1 MIVLFTG
8 PSLPPAEVPGLPEL
22 RVLPPV
28 AQGDVYR
35 AARERPWGIGIVDG
49 FFEHVPSVWHKEIL
63 WAMSQGVHVFGAS
76 SMGALRAAELAD
88 FGMVGV
94 GRIFEQV
101 RSGAL
106 GADDEVAVAHASA
119 EHGYRC
125 TSEALVNIRATL
137 GAAVEAKICDPALA
151 ERLVAISRALF
162 YPDRTWPAVLQ
173 AARAAQ
179 EAPHMLDALKR
190 WLPAGRVD
198 QKRLDALAM
207 IEAMQ
212 AARAMHRGPLE
223 PGFIFQRT
231 DVWERALD
239 RMRAARLE
247 LDPGAD
253 VEALLD
259 ELRLLGDEPLYTR
272 AIQGALLRGLA
283 EEAAERNGVKVGPGH
298 LERTAM
304 EFRRE
309 RGLYTGPSTRAWLG
323 EQGLDAKSFADMM
336 AREAKLRW
344 TAAVCEP
351 EVRRHLVDQLRAMG
365 CYGRLEE
372 QARAK
377 QAVMAGEGL
386 DALDLA
392 GSGVSDT
399 DALWRWYFTE
409 RLGKPV
415 PEDLETYAARFGFA
429 SVEALLRSVL
439 IERWCTRLH
448 RIPDI
453 RPSDADA
460 DNEP

>member
-8 PSLPPAEVPGLPEL
+8 PSLPPAEVPALPEL

-49 FFEHVPSVWHKEIL
+49 FFERVPAVWHKEIL

-94 GRIFEQV
+94 GRIFEQF

-106 GADDEVAVAHASA
+106 DADDEVALAHASA
-119 EHGYRC
+119 EEGYRR

-137 GAAVEAKICDPALA
+137 AAAVEAKICDPALA
-151 ERLVAISRALF
+151 ERLVAIARALF

-179 EAPHMLDALKR
+179 EAPHALDALKR

-198 QKRLDALAM
+198 QKRLDALALL
-207 IEAMQ
+207 EAMQ
-212 AARAMHRGPLE
+212 AARARHRGPLE
-223 PGFIFQRT
+223 PGFVFQRT
-231 DVWERALD
+231 DVWERAVE
-239 RMRAARLE
+239 RMRATRLD

-253 VEALLD
+253 FDALLD
-259 ELRLLGDEPLYTR
+259 ELRLLGDEPLYTL
-272 AIQGALLRGLA
+272 AVQGALLRGLA
-283 EEAAERNGVKVGPGH
+283 EEAAERNGVKIGPAH

-323 EQGLDAKSFADMM
+323 EQGLDARSFADMM
-336 AREAKLRW
+336 AREAKRRW

-365 CYGRLEE
+365 CYGRLAK

-377 QAVMAGEGL
+377 QDMVEREGL

-392 GSGVSDT
+392 GSGVDDT

-409 RLGKPV
+409 RLGKPI
-415 PEDLETYAARFGFA
+415 PEDLEIYAARLGFA

-439 IERWCTRLH
+439 IERWCMKLQ
-448 RIPDI
+448 P
-453 RPSDADA
+453 
-460 DNEP
+460 